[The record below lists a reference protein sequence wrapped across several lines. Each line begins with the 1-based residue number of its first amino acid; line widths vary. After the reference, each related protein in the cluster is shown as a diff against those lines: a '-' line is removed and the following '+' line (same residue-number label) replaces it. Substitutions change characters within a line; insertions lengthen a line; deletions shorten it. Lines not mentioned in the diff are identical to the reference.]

1 MTSNFEACP
10 ECDHALEEIR
20 ERVRMRMG
28 RRSATVEVERMAC
41 AHCGNRFAT
50 PDQMSSAQRSL
61 ATLLRLQEGLLP
73 PERVREIRVQYGLT
87 QPEFERLLGV
97 GPKTVVRW
105 ERGTVFQNRA
115 TDELLRLIESVPAA
129 YEFLATRRG
138 LLAPA
143 FGDPAVAQASHERH
157 VRYVAR
163 RKRVLPEIAG
173 TGKQVVGF
181 QPKPPTTRVSISPDE
196 TAVPTIPEM
205 QLT

>member
-1 MTSNFEACP
+1 MSSKFDMCP
-10 ECDHALEEIR
+10 QCDRVMEVVH
-20 ERVRMRMG
+20 ERQKMRMG
-28 RRSATVEVERMAC
+28 KRSATIEVELMAC
-41 AHCGNRFAT
+41 PHCGARFAT
-50 PDQMSSAQRSL
+50 PAQMSGAQQKL
-61 ATLLRLQEGLLP
+61 ATVLRVQEDLLP
-73 PERVREIRVQYGLT
+73 PERVRKIRVQYGLT

-115 TDELLRLIESVPAA
+115 TDELLRVIENVPAA

-143 FGDPAVAQASHERH
+143 FGDPAVSADSHERH
-157 VRYVAR
+157 VRYVAK
-163 RKRVLPEIAG
+163 RKRQLPDLGA
-173 TGKQVVGF
+173 KAAVADF
-181 QPKPPTTRVSISPDE
+181 RPKPTASRVSLGPDE